1 MTTTIDRKAP
11 AIARGSIQ
19 IEASP
24 ETVWDIV
31 SDIERWPEWNP
42 DVTDAELHGSLA
54 AGGTFTWKAGPGKI
68 RSSLSE
74 VDAPRRIAW
83 TGKTLGI
90 SAVHTWVIEPTE
102 NGVELTTE
110 ESWSGLPVRLFPG
123 SSQRTLDKAVST
135 GLHAAKQAAETVRR

>member
-1 MTTTIDRKAP
+1 MTTTIDRNAP

-24 ETVWDIV
+24 ETVWAII
-31 SDIERWPEWNP
+31 SDIERWPLWNP
-42 DVTDAELHGSLA
+42 DVTDAELDGALA

-83 TGKTLGI
+83 KGKTLGI
-90 SAVHTWVIEPTE
+90 KAIHTWAIEPVE
-102 NGVELTTE
+102 HGVVLTTE
-110 ESWSGLPVRLFPG
+110 ESWSGFPVSLFTG
-123 SSQRTLDKAVST
+123 SSQKTLERAVTS
-135 GLHAAKQAAETVRR
+135 GLEAAKSAAEKLVR